1 MQLGAGT
8 SLFCLSQY
16 AIPFCTLS
24 THEGITI
31 KALLDSSAT
40 GMFMDRRMAAKH
52 SFRLQKLKRPIA
64 VDGGSKGIDH
74 RTRVVTNEKVN
85 DPRDVSQLC
94 ANK

>member
-8 SLFCLSQY
+8 SLFCLSQCT
-16 AIPFCTLS
+16 IPFCTLS

-31 KALLDSSAT
+31 KALLDSGAT
-40 GMFMDRRMAAKH
+40 EIFMDRRMAAKH
-52 SFRLQKLKRPIA
+52 GFRLQKLKRRPIA

-85 DPRDVSQLC
+85 DP
-94 ANK
+94 